1 MFPAARSTAE
11 RKPCFSVEKQGL
23 PVQKQSFR
31 ALIPGLAA
39 ADPAV
44 FDGSGRAA
52 ADTGHAVGAAVP
64 PDRPPLLDADVSQ
77 RAEPLAFPAGHAGVG
92 DRKGPGPH
100 IKSVKQAV
108 YRPRLQPVQAARVPC
123 REVRTR
129 PDPVRRLPQ
138 DVLERAAERIMKETP
153 RVYRVVYDLSAVPPA
168 HVEWE

>member
-1 MFPAARSTAE
+1 MEYPVQFLRKFCRSPPRAMFPAARSTAE

-64 PDRPPLLDADVSQ
+64 QTGRPSWM
-77 RAEPLAFPAGHAGVG
+77 RMFPSGQSRWHFPQDTQASETV
-92 DRKGPGPH
+92 KGP
-100 IKSVKQAV
+100 
-108 YRPRLQPVQAARVPC
+108 
-123 REVRTR
+123 VRT
-129 PDPVRRLPQ
+129 
-138 DVLERAAERIMKETP
+138 
-153 RVYRVVYDLSAVPPA
+153 
-168 HVEWE
+168 